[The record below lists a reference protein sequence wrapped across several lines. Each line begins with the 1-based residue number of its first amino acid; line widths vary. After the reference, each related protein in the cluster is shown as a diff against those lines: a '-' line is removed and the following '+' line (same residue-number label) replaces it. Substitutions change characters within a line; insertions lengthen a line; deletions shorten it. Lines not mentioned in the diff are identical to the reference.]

1 MLQDL
6 VCEATRKGARHAVYR
21 SGIVPMLP
29 SEHCGEGVSQPWLG
43 SNLITQTVT
52 NAIEQ
57 LTRSMQIL
65 KLNVA
70 SLVTGTNAFLV
81 S

>member
-1 MLQDL
+1 MRYIDRESFQCFLANT
-6 VCEATRKGARHAVYR
+6 VEKGKQAMVRFKPH
-21 SGIVPMLP
+21 
-29 SEHCGEGVSQPWLG
+29 
-43 SNLITQTVT
+43 ITQTVT